1 MYGSI
6 FYSDVPAKAK
16 TVKGIDGA
24 AITQMN
30 LDKTHILNCLID
42 NLPEKNPLQ
51 IIGELQFAFITFV
64 LGENFESFEQ
74 WKSLIILLCGCRW
87 AMVSQR
93 NLYFRL
99 IPVLYNIVEQLP
111 VEFFAEN
118 NEDCGISSI
127 ANDNNFIKKAMS
139 DLILTSLEH
148 PGVPSQI
155 C

>member
-74 WKSLIILLCGCRW
+74 WTSLIILLCGCR
-87 AMVSQR
+87 
-93 NLYFRL
+93 
-99 IPVLYNIVEQLP
+99 
-111 VEFFAEN
+111 
-118 NEDCGISSI
+118 
-127 ANDNNFIKKAMS
+127 
-139 DLILTSLEH
+139 
-148 PGVPSQI
+148 
-155 C
+155 